1 MQFLSPT
8 LETSILLVGAA
19 CLDFILGD
27 PWGWPHP
34 VRWMGQAIQG
44 YCNWIWPRVKRP
56 AALRVAGVVLA
67 VSLVL
72 GSALLAWGTVFLAY
86 QVWQPAGLVVEV
98 VLLASCF
105 AGRSLRAAAEDV
117 LRALNRKSIEAARI
131 ALSQYVGRDT
141 AELSE
146 SEILRAILETVA
158 ENSTDGV
165 MAPLFYALLG
175 LAFPDVGPVPF
186 AIAYKATSTLD
197 SMVGYRS
204 EPYTDLG
211 WFSARLDDVLTWI
224 PCRLNVWTLGAIS
237 GQLPAVIRLCK
248 RDAFKD
254 PSPNSGWSECA
265 YAAILRVQLG
275 GLNSYQGVIK
285 FKPLLGRA
293 FQPIT
298 QERIEYALRLTRN
311 VFVVWLAGAIA
322 IVIAVSPD
330 QHKGSKAAPPPHW
343 RNGCAKLPFNFWS
356 KQPRC
361 SNQFMDFMEPF
372 RFKL

>member
-8 LETSILLVGAA
+8 LETSIVLVGAA

-34 VRWMGQAIQG
+34 VRWMGLAIQR
-44 YCNWIWPRVKRP
+44 YCNGILPRVKRP
-56 AALRVAGVVLA
+56 AALRVAGIVLA

-72 GSALLAWGTVFLAY
+72 GSALLAWYAVFLAY
-86 QVWQPAGLVVEV
+86 QIWQPAGFALEV
-98 VLLASCF
+98 ILLASCF

-117 LRALNRKSIEAARI
+117 LGALNKKSIEAART

-175 LAFPDVGPVPF
+175 LAIPVVGPVPL
-186 AIAYKATSTLD
+186 AIAYKAASTLD

-224 PCRLNVWTLGAIS
+224 PCRLNVLTLGVLS
-237 GQLPAVIRLCK
+237 GQLQTVIRRCK
-248 RDAFKD
+248 KDASKD
-254 PSPNSGWSECA
+254 PSPNSGWSECT

-311 VFVVWLAGAIA
+311 CFVVWVGVVIA
-322 IVIAVSPD
+322 IVIALSPV
-330 QHKGSKAAPPPHW
+330 QPKGYKVAPPLHW
-343 RNGCAKLPFNFWS
+343 RNGCAKPPFNFWS
-356 KQPRC
+356 KQPHCR
-361 SNQFMDFMEPF
+361 NQFMDFMEPF
-372 RFKL
+372 QFRL

>member
-8 LETSILLVGAA
+8 LETSIVLVSAA

-34 VRWMGQAIQG
+34 VRWMGQAIQR
-44 YCNWIWPRVKRP
+44 YCNWIWPWVKRP
-56 AALRVAGVVLA
+56 AALRVAGIVLA

-72 GSALLAWGTVFLAY
+72 GSALLAWYAVFLAY
-86 QVWQPAGLVVEV
+86 QVWQPAGLVIEV

-117 LRALNRKSIEAARI
+117 LRALNKKSIEDARA

-146 SEILRAILETVA
+146 SEILRAILETIA

-175 LAFPDVGPVPF
+175 LAVPGIGPVPL

-224 PCRLNVWTLGAIS
+224 PCRLNVLTLGAIS
-237 GQLPAVIRLCK
+237 GQLPTAIRLCK
-248 RDAFKD
+248 RDASKD

-293 FQPIT
+293 YQPIT
-298 QERIEYALRLTRN
+298 QERIEFALRLSRN
-311 VFVVWLAGAIA
+311 CFVVWLAVAIA
-322 IVIAVSPD
+322 IVIALSPVYP
-330 QHKGSKAAPPPHW
+330 KGYKAVPPSHW
-343 RNGCAKLPFNFWS
+343 RNGCAKPPFNFWS
-356 KQPRC
+356 KQPHCR
-361 SNQFMDFMEPF
+361 NQFMDFMEPF
-372 RFKL
+372 RFRL

>member
-1 MQFLSPT
+1 MQFLSPAI
-8 LETSILLVGAA
+8 ETSIVLVGAA

-34 VRWMGQAIQG
+34 VRWMGQVIQR
-44 YCNWIWPRVKRP
+44 YCNWIWPWAKRP
-56 AALRVAGVVLA
+56 AALKLAGMILA
-67 VSLVL
+67 VGLVL
-72 GSALLAWGTVFLAY
+72 GSALLAWCAVFFAY
-86 QVWQPAGLVVEV
+86 QVWQPVGLAIEV

-117 LRALNRKSIEAARI
+117 LKALNKKSIEDARA

-175 LAFPDVGPVPF
+175 LAFPDVGPVPL

-197 SMVGYRS
+197 SMVGYRN
-204 EPYTDLG
+204 ELYTDLG
-211 WFSARLDDVLTWI
+211 WFSAHLDDVLTWI
-224 PCRLNVWTLGAIS
+224 PCRLNVLTLGAIS
-237 GQLPAVIRLCK
+237 GQLQAVIRLCK
-248 RDAFKD
+248 RDAVKD
-254 PSPNSGWSECA
+254 PSPNSGWSECT
-265 YAAILRVQLG
+265 YAVILGVQLG

-293 FQPIT
+293 SQPIT

-311 VFVVWLAGAIA
+311 CFVVWMAVAIA
-322 IVIAVSPD
+322 TVIALSPAP
-330 QHKGSKAAPPPHW
+330 QKGQKIFPSSHW
-343 RNGCAKLPFNFWS
+343 RNGCVKLPFSFWP
-356 KQPRC
+356 KQPHC
-361 SNQFMDFMEPF
+361 PNQFMDFMEPF
-372 RFKL
+372 RFTL